1 MLPQAA
7 QNIFILDYSP
17 RRIARDRLEALNAK
31 TDCEEKASALL
42 EVTRRHLDSFLE
54 PLVAQGA
61 LAKAIQFLERQMEDL
76 NSEKNQKAIVK
87 IMDFIGKLKT
97 KFFNF
102 QQCSWHNSVN
112 RKLDTCQNSA

>member
-61 LAKAIQFLERQMEDL
+61 LAKTIQFLERQMEDL

-87 IMDFIGKLKT
+87 IMDFIGKL
-97 KFFNF
+97 
-102 QQCSWHNSVN
+102 S
-112 RKLDTCQNSA
+112 QN